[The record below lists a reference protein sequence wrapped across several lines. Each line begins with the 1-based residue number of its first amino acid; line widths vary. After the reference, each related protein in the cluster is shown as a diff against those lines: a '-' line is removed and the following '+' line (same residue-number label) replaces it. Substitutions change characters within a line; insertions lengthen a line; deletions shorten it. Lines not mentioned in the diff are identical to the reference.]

1 MKFTEAQLEQAIIS
15 LLGEQG
21 YPYVSGSS
29 MVRTEEELTSSPFTD
44 QLKVENREL
53 FVVDQGTHS
62 GLNLRVNYEV

>member
-29 MVRTEEELTSSPFTD
+29 MVRTEEE
-44 QLKVENREL
+44 VI
-53 FVVDQGTHS
+53 S
-62 GLNLRVNYEV
+62 GLSLLTGQ